1 MDINLIIEKLKILHS
16 NPVCELEYDNP
27 FHLLIA
33 VILSAQC
40 TDKRVNKVTPTLFER
55 WQTPEQFAS
64 LSAEELIPYIK
75 SCGYYNSKSKS
86 IIEAAGS
93 IVRDFNGEVPKT
105 VEELMTLRGVGKKT
119 ANVVYA
125 VAFGGDAIAVDTH
138 VRRVSNRLGLSNSND
153 VLKIEKDLNE
163 LVPQHEWSTLH
174 HLLIH
179 HGRYICMARNP
190 KCNECLLNTEC
201 KFFNSGKVEK
211 KKK

>member
-1 MDINLIIEKLKILHS
+1 MDINLIMEKLKILHS

-40 TDKRVNKVTPTLFER
+40 TDKRVNKVTPALFEK
-55 WQTPEQFAS
+55 WQTPQQFAE
-64 LSAEELIPYIK
+64 LSQEELIPYIK

-86 IIEAAGS
+86 IIEAAKS
-93 IVRDFNGEVPKT
+93 IVNDFDGEVPQT
-105 VEELMTLRGVGKKT
+105 VEQLMTLRGVGKKT

-138 VRRVSNRLGLSNSND
+138 VRRVSNRIGLSDSND
-153 VLKIEKDLNE
+153 VLKIEKDLNKI
-163 LVPQHEWSTLH
+163 VPQSEWGTMH

-179 HGRYICMARNP
+179 HGRYICTARNP
-190 KCNECLLNTEC
+190 KCSDCLLNTEC
-201 KFFNSGKVEK
+201 RFFNGYKQN
-211 KKK
+211 

>member
-1 MDINLIIEKLKILHS
+1 MDIDVILEKLKKIHS

-40 TDKRVNKVTPTLFER
+40 TDKRVNKITPDLFAK
-55 WQTPEQFAS
+55 WKTPEQFAK
-64 LSAEELIPYIK
+64 LTAEELIPYIK

-86 IIEAAGS
+86 IIEAAKS
-93 IVRDFNGEVPKT
+93 IVEDFGGEVPKT

-138 VRRVSNRLGLSNSND
+138 VRRVSNRLGLSDSQD
-153 VLKIEKDLNE
+153 VLKIEKDLNM
-163 LVPQHEWSTLH
+163 LFPQAEWSTLH

-179 HGRYICMARNP
+179 HGRYVCSARNP

-201 KFFNSGKVEK
+201 KHFNDGKK
-211 KKK
+211 